1 MMWQD
6 IANAIAG
13 IELVCSMLPMVL
25 RGRSKLAL
33 SGTLTTAGLIVFTV
47 TFATLG
53 LIFSAIT
60 TGIQTGLWA
69 YIVFHWGRK
78 SEPFSE
84 NRNSESKKDD
94 IDLPW
99 RGDCLT

>member
-1 MMWQD
+1 MVWQD
-6 IANAIAG
+6 IANAVAG

-33 SGTLTTAGLIVFTV
+33 SGTLTTAGLVVFTA

-53 LIFSAIT
+53 LTFSAIT

-69 YIVFHWGRK
+69 YIVFRWGRK
-78 SEPFSE
+78 SEPVSK
-84 NRNSESKKDD
+84 NKNSKPKKVDIESKSLA
-94 IDLPW
+94 DL
-99 RGDCLT
+99 